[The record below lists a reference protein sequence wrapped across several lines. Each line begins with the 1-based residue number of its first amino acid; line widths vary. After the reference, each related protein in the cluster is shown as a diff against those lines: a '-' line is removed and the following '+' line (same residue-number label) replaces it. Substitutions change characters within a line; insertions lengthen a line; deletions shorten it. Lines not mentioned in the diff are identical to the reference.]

1 MDAEQT
7 ATTDNPASQAPG
19 MVVVQEFTTVKQ
31 PEQSAGGQM
40 PMKKVA
46 VVAGVALILVA
57 AAIGVGLYQTPE
69 EVPLPPPSPPS
80 TASGAPSTTR
90 ASGADCPN
98 LLDPEKGMLDFTDD
112 LSTGSVATLSCS
124 PYPPECVH
132 CVTHSCGEG
141 EIEVLA
147 DASTINEFIPVG
159 CPHCQCQADPDGSIA
174 RRRPAY
180 FVGNMPPLECRDGVW
195 MGAYDLP
202 SDPPYDFEQTPITC
216 QATEPCSNLLDP
228 DFGMFDMSQDNE
240 HGSIASLTC
249 SPYPAGCVH
258 CVTHTCPEGQTEV
271 LKTAETA
278 TEFMPIGCP
287 TCQCERASGAGA
299 VQTTYFNPSA
309 ATLECSVVPF
319 AGMRWVDKSAPRCS
333 TTEGFEELGC
343 PEGLQCLI
351 TDTPNG
357 QPNAGVCGVG
367 DAGPVCQATEPCNNL
382 LDPDFGMFDLS
393 QDNDAGSIASLTC
406 SPYPA
411 GCVHCVTHTCPEGQ
425 TEVLKTAETATAT
438 MPIGCPTCQCERARG
453 AVVQPT
459 YFEPSAATLECSAVR
474 FAGMRWVDKSAPRCS
489 TAEGFEVGCPEG
501 LQCLITD
508 DGRPNSGV
516 CGVGDA
522 GPVCRATEP
531 CSNLLDP
538 DFGFFEM
545 SQDNDA
551 GSIATL
557 TCWPYPA
564 SCVHCVTHTCP
575 EGQVEVVTTAE
586 TATDIMPIGCP
597 MCQCTRDT
605 GEVRPAY
612 FEPSAATLECSAVRF
627 AGMTWVDKSS
637 PPCSTAE
644 GFEVGCP
651 EGLQC
656 LITDNG
662 QPNSGVCGV
671 GETVPVCT
679 PLPPRPARDGR

>member
-1 MDAEQT
+1 
-7 ATTDNPASQAPG
+7 
-19 MVVVQEFTTVKQ
+19 
-31 PEQSAGGQM
+31 
-40 PMKKVA
+40 
-46 VVAGVALILVA
+46 
-57 AAIGVGLYQTPE
+57 
-69 EVPLPPPSPPS
+69 
-80 TASGAPSTTR
+80 
-90 ASGADCPN
+90 
-98 LLDPEKGMLDFTDD
+98 
-112 LSTGSVATLSCS
+112 
-124 PYPPECVH
+124 
-132 CVTHSCGEG
+132 
-141 EIEVLA
+141 
-147 DASTINEFIPVG
+147 
-159 CPHCQCQADPDGSIA
+159 
-174 RRRPAY
+174 
-180 FVGNMPPLECRDGVW
+180 
-195 MGAYDLP
+195 
-202 SDPPYDFEQTPITC
+202 
-216 QATEPCSNLLDP
+216 
-228 DFGMFDMSQDNE
+228 
-240 HGSIASLTC
+240 
-249 SPYPAGCVH
+249 
-258 CVTHTCPEGQTEV
+258 
-271 LKTAETA
+271 
-278 TEFMPIGCP
+278 
-287 TCQCERASGAGA
+287 
-299 VQTTYFNPSA
+299 
-309 ATLECSVVPF
+309 
-319 AGMRWVDKSAPRCS
+319 
-333 TTEGFEELGC
+333 
-343 PEGLQCLI
+343 
-351 TDTPNG
+351 
-357 QPNAGVCGVG
+357 
-367 DAGPVCQATEPCNNL
+367 
-382 LDPDFGMFDLS
+382 
-393 QDNDAGSIASLTC
+393 
-406 SPYPA
+406 
-411 GCVHCVTHTCPEGQ
+411 
-425 TEVLKTAETATAT
+425 
-438 MPIGCPTCQCERARG
+438 
-453 AVVQPT
+453 
-459 YFEPSAATLECSAVR
+459 
-474 FAGMRWVDKSAPRCS
+474 
-489 TAEGFEVGCPEG
+489 VGCPEG

-531 CSNLLDP
+531 CNNLLDP

-575 EGQVEVVTTAE
+575 EGQVEIVTTAE